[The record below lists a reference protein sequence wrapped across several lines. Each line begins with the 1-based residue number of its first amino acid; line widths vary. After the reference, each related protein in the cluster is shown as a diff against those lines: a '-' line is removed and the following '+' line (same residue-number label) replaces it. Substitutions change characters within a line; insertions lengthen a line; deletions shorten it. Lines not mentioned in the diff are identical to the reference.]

1 MKNNILVAI
10 LASVLL
16 LSGCSSQ
23 PMPMV
28 ASPDFPVESG
38 KIMAEG
44 PVSADRSI
52 ISNAY
57 LELEAQAPDKVLIEI
72 EKLLDSFSG
81 RIDQSSQ
88 QTNDVGKIYLVSLTI
103 RVPASSLENAMDAL
117 KALGKVKRIELG
129 QYDTTLS
136 VVDLK
141 ARETA
146 LNASVARLQDLML
159 AASTTAELIEA
170 ETALSARQAELQSI
184 QAQLRYLEEQ
194 VDLATISLQVVS
206 PVDTAVA
213 QPQTPVDGLNL
224 GIAALISAIG
234 WLGVAAGFSLPF
246 LAIGFFVLLIVR
258 LIWKKSRKKD

>member
-1 MKNNILVAI
+1 
-10 LASVLL
+10 
-16 LSGCSSQ
+16 
-23 PMPMV
+23 
-28 ASPDFPVESG
+28 
-38 KIMAEG
+38 
-44 PVSADRSI
+44 
-52 ISNAY
+52 
-57 LELEAQAPDKVLIEI
+57 
-72 EKLLDSFSG
+72 
-81 RIDQSSQ
+81 
-88 QTNDVGKIYLVSLTI
+88 
-103 RVPASSLENAMDAL
+103 MDAL

-213 QPQTPVDGLNL
+213 QPRTPVDGLNL

-246 LAIGFFVLLIVR
+246 LAIGFFVLLIGR
-258 LIWKKSRKKD
+258 LIWKKSRKKN